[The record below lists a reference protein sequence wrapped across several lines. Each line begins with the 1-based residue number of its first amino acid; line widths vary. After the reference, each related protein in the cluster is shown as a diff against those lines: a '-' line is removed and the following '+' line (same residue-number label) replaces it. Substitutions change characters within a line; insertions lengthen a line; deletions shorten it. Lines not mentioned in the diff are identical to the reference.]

1 MDSTPPEVASYD
13 AELQHQLQ
21 VLRSVAGASSV
32 KDYPPG
38 RLTSY
43 NQAGGGACC
52 KGESQEPGRRRSDGG
67 SGSCSR
73 RPQSWRR
80 AAPAAHRHEAC
91 RDEAVAEEEEE
102 WLASW
107 YAGQEEPDK
116 VTCQMA
122 NAALAA
128 HRQARD
134 GRATTKKL
142 FEAQWL
148 RVGTTCAMM
157 CGRMQR
163 LLATPE
169 LGLVFGVSDSTS
181 SADLEWTQ
189 PPSHAASLD
198 VRSPSLAYYVVC
210 DGDLGA
216 L

>member
-73 RPQSWRR
+73 RPQS
-80 AAPAAHRHEAC
+80 
-91 RDEAVAEEEEE
+91 
-102 WLASW
+102 
-107 YAGQEEPDK
+107 
-116 VTCQMA
+116 CQMA